1 MKTMKKLLTLVLAL
15 VLAMSVVPGA
25 LAANHPDSVE
35 AYLSKTYNAEKG
47 HAFDFVF
54 SAEQD
59 TSSLNCNHTPVALT
73 IGTDNKISFTEGE
86 TGTTTKVAKLN
97 FADFTQAGV
106 YRYIVKETSVNLSFV
121 ATEHEKL
128 IMSKAEYEVLVYVQQ
143 VKNGG
148 LDIGINDNWE
158 GNHQM
163 GIDSLSTYAASND
176 PADYKIVSI
185 IVSRLKDD
193 AGVEIPGG
201 EKVDDITPTPNTNDF
216 NFENT
221 YVYEAGVGP
230 DPEHPDPQY
239 TQKGSL
245 RISKKVVNQS
255 AAAADSTDK
264 TPFDFTVTF
273 TFPAG
278 TNEKTLGGVTANN
291 NPITLTG
298 GTTYTFKLKTD
309 EAMRFNKLPVGTKFT
324 VVETGT
330 PNYIGT
336 AQTTIDAQVTE
347 EKATVYGGDLTV
359 TEKKLSVNS
368 NTVDVTNTNLYIPPM
383 GVMINVLPYVMM
395 FAIGGGALMLFIFL
409 KRRKNET
416 EEG

>member
-1 MKTMKKLLTLVLAL
+1 MKKMKKLLMLVLAL
-15 VLAMSVVPGA
+15 ALVLSVVPGA
-25 LAANHPDSVE
+25 LAANHPDSVQ

-54 SAEQD
+54 SAVQD
-59 TSSLNCNHTPVALT
+59 TTSPEYNHTPVTLT
-73 IGTDNKISFTEGE
+73 IGTNNKISFTELE
-86 TGTTTKVAKLN
+86 TGTTKKVAKLN
-97 FADFTQAGV
+97 FADFTEAGV
-106 YRYIVKETSVNLSFV
+106 YRYTVKETGVDPEFV
-121 ATEHEKL
+121 PTEHEKL
-128 IMSKAEYEVLVYVQQ
+128 IMSKAEYDVLVYVQQ

-163 GIDSLSTYAASND
+163 GIDSLSTYAASKN
-176 PADYKIVSI
+176 PEDYKIVSI
-185 IVSRLKDD
+185 IVTRIKDN

-201 EKVDDITPTPNTNDF
+201 EKVGDITPNPDTNDF

-230 DPEHPDPQY
+230 DPVTPKPEY

-245 RISKKVVNQS
+245 RVSKKVVNQS
-255 AAAADSTDK
+255 AANADSTDK

-278 TNEKTLGGVTANN
+278 TDETTLGGVTANGA
-291 NPITLTG
+291 PVTLTG
-298 GTTYTFKLKTD
+298 GNMYTFKLKTD

-330 PNYIGT
+330 PNYIG
-336 AQTTIDAQVTE
+336 AAKTTIDTQVTE
-347 EKATVYGGDLTV
+347 EKATGYGEDLTV
-359 TEKKLSVNS
+359 TEKKLSVES

-383 GVMINVLPYVMM
+383 GVMINVLPFVMM
-395 FAIGGGALMLFIFL
+395 FAIGGGALILFIVL
-409 KRRKNET
+409 KRRRDEA